1 MKSESWT
8 KLKEPI
14 KTKVRSLTKLKVR
27 LNKRIN
33 RNKSKRNKRQQTGTT
48 TNTCKL
54 NKILKI
60 GVAYKEI
67 KEEARCR
74 HTKKNF

>member
-33 RNKSKRNKRQQTGTT
+33 RNKSKRNKSSR
-48 TNTCKL
+48 NA
-54 NKILKI
+54 N
-60 GVAYKEI
+60 
-67 KEEARCR
+67 
-74 HTKKNF
+74 